1 MSKIVI
7 NASNYKTF
15 FSWEKFQTLI
25 PEERK
30 ELLKF
35 TVEKIR
41 QEKGL
46 KEVDLQFKRMSAGSR
61 GSCTQKYGV
70 FNQFKGH
77 EMTLND
83 DILTTRSQ
91 TAPYSTYNTINH
103 ELEHAV
109 QYERS
114 SNRSIGN
121 DDAATLE
128 QRLNDE
134 HYYSSSGDRII
145 HRDGKQY
152 RTIRFDD
159 ETDFQLYRA
168 QACES
173 DARAAGLKAV
183 DDLRESN
190 IQSGVQ
196 DEYID
201 NYLEYTRANEISNN
215 RDMLNK
221 LGMHSRENMVREEL
235 NHISIKRVS
244 EDDRKKV
251 IEYAR
256 QKDFETA
263 KEVLRADA
271 CEDLS
276 EEQLK
281 QQFDNDGS
289 YQDFYKTE
297 RYNALK
303 VQDAERKDYKYSS
316 YKWEDGNE
324 HSEQIAEQRNQFR
337 RMSNSAGESPP
348 IAAQRAQF
356 RSKMGES
363 INESDGVGQREK
375 FSKAMNGESVV
386 PVADQPM
393 AKGADNSIHRN

>member
-91 TAPYSTYNTINH
+91 TAPYSTYNKINH

-168 QACES
+168 KLANLMQ
-173 DARAAGLKAV
+173 GLL
-183 DDLRESN
+183 D
-190 IQSGVQ
+190 
-196 DEYID
+196 
-201 NYLEYTRANEISNN
+201 
-215 RDMLNK
+215 
-221 LGMHSRENMVREEL
+221 
-235 NHISIKRVS
+235 
-244 EDDRKKV
+244 
-251 IEYAR
+251 
-256 QKDFETA
+256 
-263 KEVLRADA
+263 
-271 CEDLS
+271 
-276 EEQLK
+276 
-281 QQFDNDGS
+281 
-289 YQDFYKTE
+289 
-297 RYNALK
+297 
-303 VQDAERKDYKYSS
+303 
-316 YKWEDGNE
+316 
-324 HSEQIAEQRNQFR
+324 
-337 RMSNSAGESPP
+337 
-348 IAAQRAQF
+348 
-356 RSKMGES
+356 
-363 INESDGVGQREK
+363 
-375 FSKAMNGESVV
+375 
-386 PVADQPM
+386 
-393 AKGADNSIHRN
+393 